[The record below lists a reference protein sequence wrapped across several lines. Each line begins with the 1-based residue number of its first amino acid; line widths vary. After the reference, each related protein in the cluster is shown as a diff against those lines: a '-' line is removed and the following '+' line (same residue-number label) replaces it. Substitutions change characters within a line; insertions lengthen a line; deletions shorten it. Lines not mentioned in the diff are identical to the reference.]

1 MNPSYAYR
9 KAKIVSVPKIVLYLK
24 YKRSS
29 EYPTQLHNQDAKK
42 WDRSKDYI
50 GIHFFGRM

>member
-29 EYPTQLHNQDAKK
+29 EYPRQLHNPDAKK

-50 GIHFFGRM
+50 GIHFFGRI